1 VQIYD
6 LGEKDGAFYIAMEYL
21 PGEHL
26 AAVVRGG
33 NKAGRPLP
41 MTYSV
46 RLIASAADGLGYAH
60 GRIGMDG
67 KPLNIVHR
75 DVSPQNLIVTY
86 DGAMKVV
93 DFGIAKAANRVSRTS
108 DGKFKGKAAYMSPEQ
123 ARGEPLDGRSDVFAL
138 GVVLFEM
145 VTHSRLFQFD
155 DPIAAFHAIAGDA
168 PYPTARERNPEVPA
182 SLDAIIARAL
192 NRDLSKRFQS
202 AKELQAALEEWLR
215 KRDDAPTTADIGEYM
230 SSVFEERI
238 RQRDRLLEA
247 ASQGDV
253 GRATVTASTSL
264 GEDTERSMPGA
275 GSIAGFKVRKP
286 HVWVASL
293 AGLALLAGVA
303 VLYPR
308 ASSGTNTPPAP
319 APHVLVVDTEPP
331 KARITIDGQYRGE
344 AGLTLNDLSLGEH
357 TLQAE
362 LDGYTPSTRVVK
374 LSTGERQNLVLTLT
388 PVPKPPPPEPIA
400 ATSPDGGVPEPAVG
414 LNIAPN
420 PEEAGERE
428 EPTRKASRGQ
438 LTLDTTPWTNVYLNG
453 RKLGETPLLKVSVP
467 AGRQTLQL
475 VNEEEGIKKR
485 IEVEIE
491 PGKTTVKRMKL

>member
-1 VQIYD
+1 
-6 LGEKDGAFYIAMEYL
+6 
-21 PGEHL
+21 
-26 AAVVRGG
+26 
-33 NKAGRPLP
+33 
-41 MTYSV
+41 
-46 RLIASAADGLGYAH
+46 
-60 GRIGMDG
+60 
-67 KPLNIVHR
+67 
-75 DVSPQNLIVTY
+75 
-86 DGAMKVV
+86 
-93 DFGIAKAANRVSRTS
+93 
-108 DGKFKGKAAYMSPEQ
+108 
-123 ARGEPLDGRSDVFAL
+123 
-138 GVVLFEM
+138 VVLFEM
-145 VTHSRLFQFD
+145 VTHIRLFQFD

-275 GSIAGFKVRKP
+275 GSIAGFTVRKP